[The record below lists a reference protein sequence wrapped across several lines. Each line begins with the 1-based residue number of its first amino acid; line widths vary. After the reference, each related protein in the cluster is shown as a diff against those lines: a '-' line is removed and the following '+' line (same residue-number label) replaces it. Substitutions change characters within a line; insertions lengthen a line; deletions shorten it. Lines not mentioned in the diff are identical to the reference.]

1 MSEVNEKNL
10 FEVATREKYRFAY
23 RGSIGV
29 EDLWDLSMT
38 ALDAVYKN
46 LMSQKKVENE
56 DSLVA
61 VKSTQSVELENKI
74 NIVKYIFSVKKG
86 EADASKQQ
94 QSINAQKQKIMGI
107 LAEKEDQNLRNKSP
121 EELRE
126 MLESMG

>member
-86 EADASKQQ
+86 EADARKQQ